1 MVNFMKKLSKI
12 FFNFLICCL
21 VTSIATIS
29 VSAVTYFIY
38 EDFKYS
44 ISNGKIAIN
53 SYIGNSTNIV
63 VPETIL
69 GDTVVSIDELA
80 FSDMSNVKSV
90 TLPDTLTKINRY
102 AFNNMT
108 SLESIVI
115 PENCSSLSV
124 GLFQNCTSLKSVTVK
139 SEIPYVVSQMF
150 TGCTSLKEFI
160 VPDSVK
166 SIASFAFADCT
177 SLEKVVIPD
186 SVTKIAANS
195 FKNCSN
201 LTIYGNKGSYA
212 EQYATAY
219 KIPFEALDSVLVGDI
234 NLDGYI
240 TVNDATMLQRY
251 LVDMV
256 TLTDDSTELLDFNKD
271 EKINIMDVTAI
282 QMYIAANA

>member
-186 SVTKIAANS
+186 SVTKIATNS

-219 KIPFEALDSVLVGDI
+219 KIPFEVLDKVLIGDV
-234 NLDGYI
+234 NLDDQI

-256 TLTDDSTELLDFNKD
+256 TLTDDSMELLDFNKD